1 MKYLVDKKKFVKLLR
16 ERPALARTIVTP
28 TENFALSCFHLEK
41 DERAWGAKFEE
52 IYIELPKE
60 LKTLAVTRK
69 FIKTARG
76 LTVSNIPK
84 DILLKLSKQDRLK
97 TLEHS
102 HRNIEDLPN
111 PTYEEWLYVIS
122 NGYRNHENI
131 PADMWTEELAL
142 EVAKQGAVNYNGH
155 FESKFPDHLWNQ
167 DFAVK
172 VVTAHVD
179 TLDVVPSHLI
189 NNEVLRI
196 CLERDLSDIKIPE
209 SAWDQATAE
218 SAATLNSY
226 NIQFIPE
233 QYITEKVNILAAT
246 KGISYSF
253 LTIKTYPVLVAYV
266 ANNTNGGEEKE
277 KVIKDVHKI
286 KDKEAF
292 ILDVLK
298 ARSDDKETCL
308 FNLGL
313 EISED
318 LWLKIIKVDPELIR
332 SINRCDQT
340 PEMVDAFL
348 GMATPKVIDKC
359 AESINLG
366 KIKAQHA
373 PFLIECENVLI
384 QEIRN
389 KFLKAGE
396 VHTETN
402 ETIEVDMAPSEYA
415 KIKGI
420 LTSKT

>member
-1 MKYLVDKKKFVKLLR
+1 MKYLVNKKKFAKLLR

-52 IYIELPKE
+52 LYIELPKK

-69 FIKTARG
+69 FIKAARA
-76 LTVSNIPK
+76 LTVSNIPR
-84 DILLKLSKQDRLK
+84 DILLKLSKQERLQI
-97 TLEHS
+97 LEHS
-102 HRNIEDLPN
+102 NRNIEDLPN

-167 DFAVK
+167 NFAIK

-179 TLDVVPSHLI
+179 TLDVVPTHLI

-196 CLERDLSDIKIPE
+196 CLGRDLGDIKIPE
-209 SAWDQATAE
+209 SAWDQSTAE
-218 SAATLNSY
+218 NAMELHPN
-226 NIQFIPE
+226 NIQYIPK
-233 QYITEKVNILAAT
+233 QYITEKVNIIAAT
-246 KGISYSF
+246 KGISYEF

-266 ANNTNGGEEKE
+266 ANNMNGSTERDE
-277 KVIKDVHKI
+277 VIEAVHKI
-286 KDKEAF
+286 KDKETF

-298 ARSDDKETCL
+298 AEACSSAL
-308 FNLGL
+308 IFNLGL
-313 EISED
+313 EIPED
-318 LWLKIIKVDPELIR
+318 LWLKIIKASPERIEK
-332 SINRCDQT
+332 IQRCDQT
-340 PEMVDAFL
+340 TAMVDAFL
-348 GMATPKVIDKC
+348 GTATSEVIDKC

-366 KIKAQHA
+366 KIKAHHA
-373 PFLIECENVLI
+373 PFLIGCENVLI

>member
-1 MKYLVDKKKFVKLLR
+1 MKYLVNKKKFARLLR

-52 IYIELPKE
+52 LYIELPKE

-69 FIKTARG
+69 FIKTARA
-76 LTVSNIPK
+76 LTVSNIPL
-84 DILLKLSKQDRLK
+84 DILLKLSKQDRLQI
-97 TLEHS
+97 LEHS

-111 PTYEEWLYVIS
+111 STYEEWLYVIS

-167 DFAVK
+167 DFAIK

-179 TLDVVPSHLI
+179 TLDVVPTHLI

-196 CLERDLSDIKIPE
+196 CLGRDLGDIKIPK
-209 SAWDQATAE
+209 SAWDQSTAE
-218 SAATLNSY
+218 NAMELHPS
-226 NIQFIPE
+226 NIQYIPK
-233 QYITEKVNILAAT
+233 QYITEKINIIAAT
-246 KGISYSF
+246 KGIFYKL

-266 ANNTNGGEEKE
+266 ANNTNGSSEREEVAKA
-277 KVIKDVHKI
+277 VHKI
-286 KDKEAF
+286 KDKETF
-292 ILDVLK
+292 IQDVLK
-298 ARSDDKETCL
+298 VVDDDRSTCL

-318 LWLKIIKVDPELIR
+318 LWLKIIKASPELIKR
-332 SINRCDQT
+332 INRCDQT
-340 PEMVDAFL
+340 PAMVDAFL
-348 GMATPKVIDKC
+348 GTATSEVIDKC

-373 PFLIECENVLI
+373 PFLIGCENVLI

-396 VHTETN
+396 VHTETI